1 MHRGL
6 SSVMMNYARS
16 ISDEKKVKTIV
27 KGNKSGEITGSSD
40 DMQEKLIY
48 KCGLKRRQVWDTNS
62 MSWYTK
68 VYYVDGSLYNPVL
81 FHDGKIDK
89 KSIKLS
95 DGSLGHVYNV
105 KNKWFDRMGMPIDK
119 PNNLVT
125 RDKKDGE

>member
-6 SSVMMNYARS
+6 SSFMINYARS

-40 DMQEKLIY
+40 DMHEKLIY
-48 KCGLKRRQVWDTNS
+48 KCGLKRRQVWDTKS

-81 FHDGKIDK
+81 FHKA
-89 KSIKLS
+89 KLE
-95 DGSLGHVYNV
+95 
-105 KNKWFDRMGMPIDK
+105 KNPKYK
-119 PNNLVT
+119 
-125 RDKKDGE
+125 

>member
-1 MHRGL
+1 MHRVL
-6 SSVMMNYARS
+6 INYARS

-48 KCGLKRRQVWDTNS
+48 KCGLKRRQVWDTKS

-81 FHDGKIDK
+81 FHKGK
-89 KSIKLS
+89 LE
-95 DGSLGHVYNV
+95 
-105 KNKWFDRMGMPIDK
+105 KNPMYK
-119 PNNLVT
+119 
-125 RDKKDGE
+125 

>member
-16 ISDEKKVKTIV
+16 ISDENKAKTIV

-68 VYYVDGSLYNPVL
+68 VYYKDGSLYNPVL
-81 FHDGKIDK
+81 FHKGK
-89 KSIKLS
+89 LE
-95 DGSLGHVYNV
+95 
-105 KNKWFDRMGMPIDK
+105 KNPFF
-119 PNNLVT
+119 
-125 RDKKDGE
+125 KD